1 MAQSLTFAPFLF
13 SMNSITDSL
22 YSQPLGQ
29 ITSFAFDDHVA
40 NVFPDMISRSVPGY
54 QTMIAAIG
62 LLAGRFAMQNSV
74 CYDLGCSLGAASFAM
89 RQNIAAENCK
99 IIAVDNSQAM
109 LSRFESILTQ
119 TETLI
124 ELHCADIRE
133 IEIKN
138 ASIVVLNFTL
148 QFLPVKDRAELLAKI
163 YDGLLPNGALIIS
176 EKLAFDDVRQHELQI
191 DLHHEFKKAQG
202 YSDLEISQKRTA
214 LENVL
219 IPETFATHQNRLKSV
234 GFNSAELWFQYFN
247 FASFIALK

>member
-1 MAQSLTFAPFLF
+1 MNLTK
-13 SMNSITDSL
+13 DSL

-29 ITSFAFDDHVA
+29 ISAFAFDDNVAHV
-40 NVFPDMISRSVPGY
+40 FTDMISRSVPGY

-62 LLAGRFAMQNSV
+62 LLASRFAKPHSV

-89 RQNIAAENCK
+89 RQNISVENCK

-109 LSRFESILTQ
+109 LSRFESVLTQ
-119 TETLI
+119 EKTPI

-148 QFLPVKDRAELLAKI
+148 QFLPVEDREKLLTKI
-163 YDGLLPNGALIIS
+163 YEGLLPNGALIIS
-176 EKLAFDDVRQHELQI
+176 EKLAFEDARQHELQI

-202 YSDLEISQKRTA
+202 YSQLEISQKRTA

-219 IPETFATHQNRLKSV
+219 IPETFSTHQNRLKSV
-234 GFNSAELWFQYFN
+234 GFTSAELWFQYFN

>member
-1 MAQSLTFAPFLF
+1 MT
-13 SMNSITDSL
+13 SIKDSL

-29 ITSFAFDDHVA
+29 INSFAFDDNVA
-40 NVFPDMISRSVPGY
+40 QVFPDMIQRSVPGY

-62 LLAGRFAMQNSV
+62 LLAERFAKPNSV
-74 CYDLGCSLGAASFAM
+74 CYDLGCSLGTASFSM
-89 RQNIAAENCK
+89 RQNIHVKNCK
-99 IIAVDNSQAM
+99 IIAVDNSPAM
-109 LSRFESILTQ
+109 LAKFESVLTA
-119 TETLI
+119 EKIPI
-124 ELHCADIRE
+124 ELQCADIRDV
-133 IEIKN
+133 EIKN

-148 QFLPVKDRAELLAKI
+148 QFLPVEDREKLLANI

-176 EKLAFDDVRQHELQI
+176 EKLAFDDARQHELQI
-191 DLHHEFKKAQG
+191 DLHHEFKKSQG

-219 IPETFATHQNRLKSV
+219 VPETFAIHQNRLKLV

>member
-1 MAQSLTFAPFLF
+1 
-13 SMNSITDSL
+13 
-22 YSQPLGQ
+22 
-29 ITSFAFDDHVA
+29 
-40 NVFPDMISRSVPGY
+40 VPGY

-62 LLAGRFAMQNSV
+62 LLAGRFATKGSV
-74 CYDLGCSLGAASFAM
+74 CYDLGCSLGAASFSM
-89 RQNIAAENCK
+89 RQNITAQHCK

-109 LSRFESILTQ
+109 LSRFESVLTQ
-119 TETLI
+119 TQTPI
-124 ELHCADIRE
+124 ELHCADIRNVK
-133 IEIKN
+133 IEN

-148 QFLPVKDRAELLAKI
+148 QFLPVEDREKLLANI

-176 EKLAFDDVRQHELQI
+176 EKLAFDDARQHELQI
-191 DLHHEFKKAQG
+191 DLHHEFKKSQG

>member
-1 MAQSLTFAPFLF
+1 MQSAPTFMP
-13 SMNSITDSL
+13 SIKDSL

-29 ITSFAFDDHVA
+29 ISAFAFDDNVAHV
-40 NVFPDMISRSVPGY
+40 FTDMISRSVPGY

-62 LLAGRFAMQNSV
+62 LLAGRFATKDSV
-74 CYDLGCSLGAASFAM
+74 CYDLGCSLGAASFSM
-89 RQNIAAENCK
+89 QKNITAQHCK

-109 LSRFESILTQ
+109 LSRFESVLTPD
-119 TETLI
+119 TNKTPI
-124 ELHCADIRE
+124 ELHCADIRDVK
-133 IEIKN
+133 IEN

-148 QFLPVKDRAELLAKI
+148 QFLPVEDRDKLLANI

-176 EKLAFDDVRQHELQI
+176 EKLAFDDARQHELQI
-191 DLHHEFKKAQG
+191 DLHHEFKKSQG

-219 IPETFATHQNRLKSV
+219 IPETFVTHQNRLKSV

>member
-1 MAQSLTFAPFLF
+1 MR
-13 SMNSITDSL
+13 SINKDTL
-22 YSQPLGQ
+22 YSEPLGQ
-29 ITSFAFDDHVA
+29 ISAFAFDDNVAHV
-40 NVFPDMISRSVPGY
+40 FTDMISRSVPGY

-62 LLAGRFAMQNSV
+62 LLAGRFATPSSV

-89 RQNIAAENCK
+89 QKNITAENCK

-109 LSRFESILTQ
+109 LSRFESVLTPNK
-119 TETLI
+119 TPI
-124 ELHCADIRE
+124 GLHCADIRNVK
-133 IEIKN
+133 IEN

-148 QFLPVKDRAELLAKI
+148 QFLPVEDREKLLANI

-202 YSDLEISQKRTA
+202 YSQLEISQKRTA

-234 GFNSAELWFQYFN
+234 GFASAELWFQYFN

>member
-1 MAQSLTFAPFLF
+1 MT
-13 SMNSITDSL
+13 SIKDSL

-29 ITSFAFDDHVA
+29 INSFAFDDHVA

-62 LLAGRFAMQNSV
+62 LLAGRFAKQNSV
-74 CYDLGCSLGAASFAM
+74 CYDLGCSLGAASFSM
-89 RQNIAAENCK
+89 RQNIHVENCK
-99 IIAVDNSQAM
+99 IIAVDNSPAM
-109 LSRFESILTQ
+109 LAKFESILTPEK
-119 TETLI
+119 TPI
-124 ELHCADIRE
+124 ELHCADIRDV
-133 IEIKN
+133 EIKN

-148 QFLPVKDRAELLAKI
+148 QFLPVEDRKELLAKI
-163 YDGLLPNGALIIS
+163 YNGLLPNGALIIS
-176 EKLAFDDVRQHELQI
+176 EKLAFDDSRQHELQI
-191 DLHHEFKKAQG
+191 DLHHEFKKSQG

-234 GFNSAELWFQYFN
+234 GFESTELWFQYFN

>member
-1 MAQSLTFAPFLF
+1 MP
-13 SMNSITDSL
+13 SIKDSL
-22 YSQPLGQ
+22 YSEPLGQ
-29 ITSFAFDDHVA
+29 ISSFAFDDHVA

-62 LLAGRFAMQNSV
+62 LLAGRFATKGSV
-74 CYDLGCSLGAASFAM
+74 CYDLGCSLGAASFSM
-89 RQNIAAENCK
+89 RQNITAQHCK

-109 LSRFESILTQ
+109 LSRFESVLTQ
-119 TETLI
+119 TQTPI
-124 ELHCADIRE
+124 ELHCADIRNVK
-133 IEIKN
+133 IEN

-148 QFLPVKDRAELLAKI
+148 QFLPVEDREKLLANI

-176 EKLAFDDVRQHELQI
+176 EKLAFDDARQHELQI
-191 DLHHEFKKAQG
+191 DLHHEFKKSQG